1 MRIFRESEEILRY
14 AKERDRKLRKTKR
27 KKMGWDEI
35 RMGEKKKTKDK
46 RKRTRRCGIFSYNSL
61 TLCSLG

>member
-35 RMGEKKKTKDK
+35 RMGKKKKK
-46 RKRTRRCGIFSYNSL
+46 NKGQKKENEKMWNFLI
-61 TLCSLG
+61 

>member
-35 RMGEKKKTKDK
+35 RMGEKKKQRTKEREREDVE
-46 RKRTRRCGIFSYNSL
+46 FSHI
-61 TLCSLG
+61 TA

>member
-14 AKERDRKLRKTKR
+14 AKERDGKLRKTKR

-35 RMGEKKKTKDK
+35 RMGKKTKGK
-46 RKRTRRCGIFSYNSL
+46 RKRTRRRGIFSYNSL

>member
-35 RMGEKKKTKDK
+35 RMGEKKKKQRTKEREREDVE
-46 RKRTRRCGIFSYNSL
+46 FSHI
-61 TLCSLG
+61 TA

>member
-35 RMGEKKKTKDK
+35 RMGKKKKKQRTKEREREDVE
-46 RKRTRRCGIFSYNSL
+46 FSHI
-61 TLCSLG
+61 TA